1 MKMATGCP
9 VQSHVCRMP
18 LIGLVVRSVIVW
30 CREPVAEL
38 DLDTWRHY
46 GMLPASPWKRS
57 TQGRIGTDGYPASP
71 PCSWGWVMDVIFTHC
86 AGLDV
91 HKKRVTACRVIPD
104 PTGQQ
109 AEGIMEV
116 KDFRTMT
123 RDLLALAD
131 WLAAVGITHVAMERT
146 GEYWRP
152 VYNLLEGDFTVF
164 LVNAAHVKQV
174 PGRKTDKNDARW
186 LATLMRYGLLR
197 ASFIPP
203 QGQRELREL
212 TRYRTKLVQE
222 RSREVNRV
230 QGVLARANIKLAAV
244 ATDIMGVSG
253 RTSLSALV
261 QGRAD
266 PVTMAE
272 LAKGRMRSKI
282 PALEQ
287 ALTGL
292 ARAHHRRLLAMQL
305 AHLDFLDEQIESLSA
320 EITRCLTD
328 LSASEPPEAPVGSI
342 GEVERG
348 AEPSPPISFSQ
359 AVTLLDT
366 IPGVDRRGA
375 EVLVA
380 EWGTDMGRFGTASR
394 LAAWTGVAPGNDE
407 SAGKQRS
414 GKTRQGNRV
423 LRMALTQL
431 AHAAARTKG
440 TYLSALYRRL
450 AARRGKKR
458 AIIAVAHA
466 RVVSAFHMLSRHE
479 AYQEL
484 GSNYF
489 DEQRRHQLV
498 HRLTR
503 RLEHLGY
510 RVNLELGPA
519 TA

>member
-1 MKMATGCP
+1 
-9 VQSHVCRMP
+9 
-18 LIGLVVRSVIVW
+18 
-30 CREPVAEL
+30 
-38 DLDTWRHY
+38 
-46 GMLPASPWKRS
+46 
-57 TQGRIGTDGYPASP
+57 
-71 PCSWGWVMDVIFTHC
+71 MDVVFTQC

-91 HKKRVTACRVIPD
+91 HKKTVTACRVTPD
-104 PTGQQ
+104 PSEQQ
-109 AEGIMEV
+109 ADGLMEV
-116 KDFRTMT
+116 KEFGTLT
-123 RDLLALAD
+123 RDLLALSD
-131 WLAAVGITHVAMERT
+131 WLAEAGITHVAMEST

-186 LATLMRYGLLR
+186 LAKLMRYGLLH

-203 QGQRELREL
+203 RGQRELREL

-230 QGVLARANIKLAAV
+230 QGVLERANIKLAAV

-253 RTSLSALV
+253 RAILAAV
-261 QGRAD
+261 VEGRAD
-266 PVTMAE
+266 PSTMAA
-272 LAKGRMRSKI
+272 LAKGRLRNKL
-282 PALEQ
+282 PVLEQ

-292 ARAHHRRLLAMQL
+292 VDAHHRRLLAMQL
-305 AHLDFLDEQIESLSA
+305 AHIDFLEEQIEALSA

-328 LSASEPPEAPVGSI
+328 LSTTEPPEAPDGSVGAVV
-342 GEVERG
+342 GG
-348 AEPSPPISFSQ
+348 AERPPGTPISFSQ
-359 AVTLLDT
+359 AVAILDT
-366 IPGVDRRGA
+366 MPGVDRRGA

-380 EWGTDMGRFGTASR
+380 EWGTDMARFGTASR

-414 GKTRQGNRV
+414 GKTRKGNRV
-423 LRMALTQL
+423 LRTALTQL

-440 TYLSALYRRL
+440 TYLSSLYQRL

-466 RVVSAFHMLSRHE
+466 MVVSAFHMLSRHE
-479 AYQEL
+479 PYQEL
-484 GSNYF
+484 GSHYF

-510 RVNLELGPA
+510 RVSLALEPA